1 MHVFLDDYRS
11 CPKGFVLATN
21 AEECLLLLRDG
32 EVDILSLDYELGPD
46 SMNGGEV
53 AAAIVRE
60 GLYPREI
67 YLHTS
72 SMYGKRQMYEMLY
85 SNKPESVI
93 IHNGPMTGE
102 VMLRVAAEAEKL

>member
-53 AAAIVRE
+53 GASIVQE

-72 SMYGKRQMYEMLY
+72 VCTENARCTRCCIATNLI
-85 SNKPESVI
+85 P
-93 IHNGPMTGE
+93 
-102 VMLRVAAEAEKL
+102 L

>member
-21 AEECLLLLRDG
+21 AEECLMLLREGDI
-32 EVDILSLDYELGPD
+32 DILSLDYELGPD

-60 GLYPREI
+60 GLYPRQI

-85 SNKPESVI
+85 SNKPDSVV
-93 IHNGPMTGE
+93 IHNGPMTVE
-102 VMLRVAAEAEKL
+102 VMLGVAAEVEKL